1 MGIAMNF
8 VKMEGI
14 GNDFIVTHDSTPGAV
29 ERLIARAANLCDRRR
44 GIGADGLVLVL
55 PSSIADFQMRIINSD
70 GSEAEMCGNGIRCFA
85 NYVAQQSL
93 SDKSRLTIET
103 LAGIMVTDRLKNEMV
118 RVNMRPPVLDAQAI
132 PVAVAI
138 EGPVVGYPLIV
149 DATQLRITA
158 VSMGNPHAIIYT
170 ETLSDEMVSGMGP
183 RIECHPLF
191 PGKVNV
197 EFVRVL
203 SRSEVSMRVWER
215 GCGETEAC
223 GTGACAAAV
232 AGILNN
238 FNDTEVMVHLPGG
251 DLRIEWQGKPDD
263 SVYMTGPARA
273 VYYGTVPV

>member
-1 MGIAMNF
+1 MKF

-14 GNDFIVTHDSTPGAV
+14 GNDFIVTHDITPGAV
-29 ERLIARAANLCDRRR
+29 ERLVERAANLCDRRR

-55 PSSIADFQMRIINSD
+55 PSSIADFRMRIINSD

-85 NYVAQQSL
+85 NYIAQQSL
-93 SDKSRLTIET
+93 SEKTRLTIET
-103 LAGIMVTDRLKNEMV
+103 LAGIMVTDRLENGMV
-118 RVNMRPPVLDAQAI
+118 RVNMRPPVLDAKTI
-132 PVAVAI
+132 PVDTDVA
-138 EGPVVGYPLIV
+138 GPVVGHPLV
-149 DATQLRITA
+149 LDTSQLHFTA
-158 VSMGNPHAIIYT
+158 VSMGNPHAVIYS
-170 ETLSDEMVSGMGP
+170 ETLSDEMVLGMGP

-191 PGKVNV
+191 PRKVNV

-238 FNDTEVMVHLPGG
+238 VHDTEVTVHLPGG
-251 DLRIEWQGKPDD
+251 DLQIEWRGKPDEP
-263 SVYMTGPARA
+263 VYMTGPARD